1 MAFNFEPISYTFYS
15 IHNGD
20 KARYLIALSP
30 FVVGCLGYLKRA
42 MSQQTVDK

>member
-30 FVVGCLGYLKRA
+30 FVVGCLGYLKSFRYLLY
-42 MSQQTVDK
+42 Q